1 MLGRTYE
8 DENCSAARAL
18 EVVGERWSLLIVRDA
33 MFRGTTK
40 FSEFQRNLGLA
51 PNILASRLD
60 AFVQIGLMRARRYS
74 EHPDHREYVLTRK
87 GLDLQP
93 VIIALTAW
101 GDRWAAPEG
110 PPLVYTHEGCGGR
123 IYQRLGCSTY
133 HAVPQPSEIKVRL
146 GPGSKPLGRPQERS
160 QPPEGLQRARAGAAR
175 LCCLRRAVPP

>member
-8 DENCSAARAL
+8 HENCSAARAL

-33 MFRGTTK
+33 IFRGTRK
-40 FSEFQRNLGLA
+40 FSEFQRNLGVA

-60 AFVQIGLMRARRYS
+60 RFVRAGLMRARRYS
-74 EHPDHREYVLTRK
+74 EHPEHREYVLTKK

-110 PPLVYTHEGCGGR
+110 PPIVYKHEDCGGR
-123 IYQRLGCSTY
+123 IYQRLGCSVCD
-133 HAVPQPSEIKVRL
+133 AVPKPTQVKVRR
-146 GPGSKPLGRPQERS
+146 GPGSASVVLSTKRS
-160 QPPEGLQRARAGAAR
+160 RLREQRGGSSTEM
-175 LCCLRRAVPP
+175 V

>member
-8 DENCSAARAL
+8 HENCSAARAL
-18 EVVGERWSLLIVRDA
+18 EIVGERWSLLIVRDA

-74 EHPDHREYVLTRK
+74 EHPDHREYVLARK

-101 GDRWAAPEG
+101 GDRWAAPER
-110 PPLVYTHEGCGGR
+110 PPIVYTHEGCGGR
-123 IYQRLGCSTY
+123 IYQRLGRSACD
-133 HAVPQPSEIKVRL
+133 AVPKPGEIKVRL
-146 GPGSKPLGRPQERS
+146 GPGSRPVGRRKGRS
-160 QPPEGLQRARAGAAR
+160 APHGRLEGARGGTGR
-175 LCCLRRAVPP
+175 

>member
-8 DENCSAARAL
+8 NENCSAARAL

-33 MFRGTTK
+33 MLRGTTK

-60 AFVQIGLMRARRYS
+60 AFVQVGLMRARRYS

-93 VIIALTAW
+93 LIIALTAW
-101 GDRWAAPEG
+101 GDRWAA
-110 PPLVYTHEGCGGR
+110 
-123 IYQRLGCSTY
+123 
-133 HAVPQPSEIKVRL
+133 
-146 GPGSKPLGRPQERS
+146 GSPNSRGRPMSFRAHLKKKSGSRSSGPLPERHMLKRR
-160 QPPEGLQRARAGAAR
+160 PP
-175 LCCLRRAVPP
+175 RRHASKMSRPSAKPASAPTRR